1 MEEEFIELINRYQ
14 GILQKI
20 CNIYFYQHPLREDY
34 YQEILIRL
42 WKAYPKFKQESTV
55 STWLYRVTLNA
66 AIDLVRKES
75 VQPVYKELSTQEYAI
90 HDSHPE
96 ENTATDKKEQLYQ
109 AINRLSEIE
118 KAIIILYL
126 ESYEYKEIAAV
137 IGISESNVGVKINR
151 IKKQLIKQLNNGRQ

>member
-20 CNIYFYQHPLREDY
+20 CNIYFYQHPFREDY

-55 STWLYRVTLNA
+55 STWLYRVTLNT

-75 VQPVYKELSTQEYAI
+75 VQPVYKE
-90 HDSHPE
+90 
-96 ENTATDKKEQLYQ
+96 
-109 AINRLSEIE
+109 RLEHAHA
-118 KAIIILYL
+118 KT
-126 ESYEYKEIAAV
+126 AV

>member
-1 MEEEFIELINRYQ
+1 MEEEFIELINQYQ

-20 CNIYFYQHPLREDY
+20 CNIYFYQHPFREDY

-55 STWLYRVTLNA
+55 STWLYRVTLNT

-109 AINRLSEIE
+109 AINRLSIDLGQMSGPRRCGTYIQWNE
-118 KAIIILYL
+118 
-126 ESYEYKEIAAV
+126 
-137 IGISESNVGVKINR
+137 SESLSRSIMS
-151 IKKQLIKQLNNGRQ
+151 L

>member
-1 MEEEFIELINRYQ
+1 MEEEFIELINQYQ

-20 CNIYFYQHPLREDY
+20 CNIYFYQHPFREDY

-55 STWLYRVTLNA
+55 STWLYRVTLNT

-151 IKKQLIKQLNNGRQ
+151 IIKQLNNGRQ